1 MDKKKRIKSK
11 PSWVKIFIIASF
23 LTYVGYTVVAQQVDI
38 NNKKAE
44 LDTINEQI
52 AVEQSEKEALAEEKK
67 TVNTPEY
74 IEYYA
79 RTELGMAA
87 PDEIIFVDSTAN
99 D

>member
-1 MDKKKRIKSK
+1 MDKKKRRKSK
-11 PSWVKIFIIASF
+11 PSWVKIFVIACF
-23 LTYVGYTVVAQQVDI
+23 LTYVGYTVVAQQRDM
-38 NNKKAE
+38 NDYNAE

-52 AVEQSEKEALAEEKK
+52 TVEESEKEALAQEKK

-79 RTELGMAA
+79 RTEMGMAA